1 MSVQLLTSS
10 YVMKTAS
17 PVVILGDVSS
27 NTGSCG
33 KVMDEDTLPLGGGV
47 WEKKMYFLYVAVHS
61 LQTEGFH
68 SGHKILIILHY

>member
-1 MSVQLLTSS
+1 MER
-10 YVMKTAS
+10 AS
-17 PVVILGDVSS
+17 PVVILGDASS

-33 KVMDEDTLPLGGGV
+33 KVMDVDTFPVGGGV
-47 WEKKMYFLYVAVHS
+47 WEKKMSFFYVAVHI